1 MTIHESDYWD
11 TGERLEF
18 VRYHPSVSV
27 LIDRFTAAPA
37 VLTRPADG
45 VDVDDFVEQMDETF
59 GAR

>member
-18 VRYHPSVSV
+18 VRYHPCVSV
-27 LIDRFTAAPA
+27 LIDRFKSSPAELAP
-37 VLTRPADG
+37 LADG
-45 VDVDDFVEQMDETF
+45 VDVDDLVEQIEETL

>member
-18 VRYHPSVSV
+18 VRYHPCVSV
-27 LIDRFTAAPA
+27 LIDRFKAAPA
-37 VLTRPADG
+37 DFARPADG
-45 VDVDDFVEQMDETF
+45 VDVDDFVEQMDEKL